1 MSGKATYHTKVAR
14 SIEHVVPTK
23 QYSSK
28 DIAKH
33 TVLKYRKIG
42 QNAPEEVSGKFSRE
56 RENKM
61 KENDNDNDVKE
72 KVREFLDFEPAV
84 SIKEESTED
93 LANISL
99 YCFDFMK

>member
-14 SIEHVVPTK
+14 SIDHVVPTK

-42 QNAPEEVSGKFSRE
+42 QNAPEEVTGKFSRE
-56 RENKM
+56 
-61 KENDNDNDVKE
+61 KEDDLRVDKKIKDETPTLVS
-72 KVREFLDFEPAV
+72 FEPP
-84 SIKEESTED
+84 SLKEED
-93 LANISL
+93 LSDVSL
-99 YCFDFMK
+99 FPFFLGRG